1 MINYKGIDLDINDK
15 VLQSFV
21 VSGGLTKVESLQART
36 GIKSVEFSIPIT
48 AKNQLAFSNINTEGA
63 QSEAFGDS
71 YIKIDN
77 NIYQKGTLYV
87 RGYAN
92 ENFKVLFVGS
102 FNKLMDNLSRKKLS
116 ELFNYDYQWTFTH
129 ANAIVAL
136 ESGISQSLNTGV
148 SFNLGHPNLIEL
160 NTANQ
165 VEFNKLGFFFSVRH
179 IINKILW
186 DEGISLSSEFMDSD
200 YGLNLRYSSFTEAH
214 LSSNTWT
221 DTSNQIDNAKLDIA
235 TPLANNGSV
244 VKVTGNN
251 YEFRNSNTDKVNV
264 KANLEFTNNGDL
276 EDCKVWIAIWRP
288 DLITPPPFNIPTLL
302 YASRPMIDT
311 INGFLQ
317 QGSNYIDLDIDVQVQ
332 LYDWIEFHIEPTFKS
347 GFSAPS
353 ISSLYCDYLMISHD
367 NVQDSDAIYLGNE
380 VGDITQFDFLKGFLV
395 DNNLVLD
402 INGDEAR
409 MELQDEGYTPFIY
422 ESLPSIRDKELD
434 ISALVERET
443 DVTLDYLQAGTIY
456 LKQKL
461 LTAVSLDKFKIL
473 DKQEF
478 GSYLYELNTFQKRNI
493 ETYESY
499 FNAAWSYLD
508 NALLPATEGG
518 SLESWDN
525 IIVVLNG
532 YYGGIYQET
541 KAVNYQTTPSPTAID
556 AIITWS
562 RYYMFISKWKGFF
575 KATFD
580 QKKNNKII
588 EIRFKDQNGT
598 IINNRT
604 TYIINNQKYK
614 MIDWSYDLIT
624 KQAQANLTLL

>member
-15 VLQSFV
+15 VLQSFI

-48 AKNQLAFSNINTEGA
+48 AKNQLAFGNINVEGA
-63 QSEAFGDS
+63 QSEAFGEC
-71 YIKIDN
+71 YLKIDN
-77 NIYQKGTLYV
+77 NVFDKGVLYV
-87 RGYAN
+87 RGYDK
-92 ENFKVLFVGS
+92 ENFKVLFVGA
-102 FNKLMDNLSRKKLS
+102 FNDLMNNLSRKKLS
-116 ELFNYDYQWTFTH
+116 ELFPYDYQWTYTD
-129 ANAIVAL
+129 ANAIIAL

-148 SFNLGHPNLIEL
+148 SFNLGHPNLVEL
-160 NTANQ
+160 NANND
-165 VEFNKLGFFFSVRH
+165 VRFSKIGFFFSVRH
-179 IINKILW
+179 IINKILF
-186 DEGISLSSEFMDSD
+186 DEGISLTSDFLDSN
-200 YGLNLRYSSFTEAH
+200 YGSNLRYSSFTEAH

-251 YEFRNSNTDKVNV
+251 YEFRNSNTNKVNV

-276 EDCKVWIAIWRP
+276 EDCQVWISIYRPGIVPPLFIGGFIYVSIPAI
-288 DLITPPPFNIPTLL
+288 DIKSGLL
-302 YASRPMIDT
+302 QEGI
-311 INGFLQ
+311 
-317 QGSNYIDLDIDVQVQ
+317 NYIDLDIDVVVQ
-332 LYDWIEFHIEPTFKS
+332 LGDTLQVNINPTFKS

-353 ISSLYCDYLMISHD
+353 ISTLYCDYLMISHD

-380 VGDITQFDFLKGFLV
+380 VGDITQFDFLKGFLT

-434 ISALVERET
+434 ISTLVERET

-473 DKQEF
+473 QYQDF
-478 GSYLYELNTFQKRNI
+478 GSYLYQLNTFQKRNI

-508 NALLPATEGG
+508 HSLLIASG
-518 SLESWDN
+518 SSLLESWDN

-532 YYGGIYQET
+532 YYAGTYQET
-541 KAVNYQTTPSPTAID
+541 DAVNYQTTPSPTAID

-562 RYYMFISKWKGFF
+562 RYYFFVEKWKGFF

-588 EIRFKDQNGT
+588 EVRFKDQNGT

-624 KQAQANLTLL
+624 KQAKANLILL

>member
-15 VLQSFV
+15 VLQSFI

-48 AKNQLAFSNINTEGA
+48 AKNQLAFGNINVEGA
-63 QSEAFGDS
+63 QSEAFGDC
-71 YIKIDN
+71 YIKINN
-77 NIYQKGTLYV
+77 NIFQKGTLYV
-87 RGYAN
+87 SGYDK
-92 ENFKVLFVGS
+92 ENFKVLFVGA
-102 FNKLMDNLSRKKLS
+102 FNDLMDNLSRKKLS
-116 ELFNYDYQWTFTH
+116 ELFNYDYQWTFTP

-160 NTANQ
+160 NTTSQ
-165 VEFNKLGFFFSVRH
+165 LEFNKLGFFFSVRH

-244 VKVTGNN
+244 VKIAGNN
-251 YEFRNSNTDKVNV
+251 YEFRNSNTERVNV
-264 KANLEFTNNGDL
+264 KAKLDFTNNGDL
-276 EDCKVWIAIWRP
+276 EDCQVWISIYRP
-288 DLITPPPFNIPTLL
+288 GIVPPL
-302 YASRPMIDT
+302 YIGGFIYVSISTID
-311 INGFLQ
+311 ILNGYLQ
-317 QGSNYIDLDIDVQVQ
+317 EGSNFIDLDIDVVVQ
-332 LYDWIEFHIEPTFKS
+332 LGDVLQVNIEPTFKS

-353 ISSLYCDYLMISHD
+353 ISTLYCDYLMISHD

-422 ESLPSIRDKELD
+422 EALPSIRDKELD

-461 LTAVSLDKFKIL
+461 LTSISLDKFKIL
-473 DKQEF
+473 PNQEF
-478 GSYLYELNTFQKRNI
+478 GSYLFQLNTFQKRNI

-508 NALLPATEGG
+508 HSLLIASG
-518 SLESWDN
+518 SSLLESWDN

-541 KAVNYQTTPSPTAID
+541 DAVNYQTSPSPTAID

-624 KQAQANLTLL
+624 KQAKANLTLL